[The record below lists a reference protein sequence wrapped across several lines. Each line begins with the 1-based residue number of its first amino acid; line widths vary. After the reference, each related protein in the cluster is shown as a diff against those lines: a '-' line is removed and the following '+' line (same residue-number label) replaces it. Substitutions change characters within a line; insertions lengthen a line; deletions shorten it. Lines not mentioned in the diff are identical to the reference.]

1 MCPRSPGGV
10 LSFCAY
16 GSQADRPHYGLQN
29 LPRPLLGWSWWWWCN
44 LKSSDLGRFS
54 CLREFAEGPLSCR
67 EIQRLTE
74 FLPSPLQGNI
84 PPQKR
89 EMMSECSATLVLQDT
104 CFSTAAPQTWSWT
117 PWGGRGKIF
126 GKTQINIS
134 KGMKRIAFLR
144 ESNCMPLGVS
154 QPGISLLRPWTPSM
168 PQVLDSH
175 LLPPSGGSLWNPSP
189 AIPRGARV
197 DKEQP
202 QQPSP
207 PPPRSGWGPPQTG
220 SATFWKSRDRF
231 PGGSLVSCQS
241 RETEK
246 LKNSPTRPSWWFS
259 G

>member
-1 MCPRSPGGV
+1 MCPRSPGEV

-74 FLPSPLQGNI
+74 FLPFPLQGNI

-144 ESNCMPLGVS
+144 ESSCMPLGVS
-154 QPGISLLRPWTPSM
+154 QPGITPASMNTLNAPSAGLTPPPALRGLLVEPFPCHTQGSSGRQGATSATVPAPAPLWVRAPA
-168 PQVLDSH
+168 DWKRH
-175 LLPPSGGSLWNPSP
+175 LLEIQRQVSRRQPGELS
-189 AIPRGARV
+189 
-197 DKEQP
+197 EQ
-202 QQPSP
+202 
-207 PPPRSGWGPPQTG
+207 
-220 SATFWKSRDRF
+220 RDR
-231 PGGSLVSCQS
+231 
-241 RETEK
+241 K
-246 LKNSPTRPSWWFS
+246 A
-259 G
+259 